1 VTHLRACLIV
11 GLIAIVTAAVL
22 FASGPPARHV
32 RATGVIQ
39 AVRSYAVQVP
49 KIEGQGGNLTLATLV
64 ENGVP
69 VKPGDVLATF
79 DRSNEAKLLLDAE
92 TKLDD
97 FQHQI
102 EEKRAEHGSNS
113 EKRVLDLVQAQAD
126 LGKAEIEMR
135 KGPVLSTIDQQKN
148 KVKLEDAREHV
159 ASLKKSSA
167 AHDTAELAEI
177 RVLELQR
184 DRQKVAVERQTRN
197 LDRLSVKAPIAGMV
211 ALAMTYRNNSIGHPQ
226 EGDQLWPGSPL
237 LRIFDPS
244 EMRVEVSVGE
254 PDGAVLVPEAQVAVH
269 LDAFPSLEFPA
280 RFESASPVATA
291 ALGASVKTFTARFRL
306 EKADP
311 HVLPDLSA
319 AVDIEAPR

>member
-1 VTHLRACLIV
+1 VTHLRSGWLS
-11 GLIAIVTAAVL
+11 GLIAVATAAL
-22 FASGPPARHV
+22 LCAGGAPIHRV

-64 ENGVP
+64 ENGVA

-79 DRSNEAKLLLDAE
+79 DRSNEAKLLHDAE

-97 FQHQI
+97 YQHQI
-102 EEKRAEHGSNS
+102 EEKRSEHGSNG

-126 LGKAEIEMR
+126 LDKAEIEMR
-135 KGPVLSTIDQQKN
+135 KGPVLSAIDQEKN
-148 KVKLEDAREHV
+148 RVKLEDAREHV
-159 ASLKKSSA
+159 ASLKKSNA
-167 AHDTAELAEI
+167 AHDTSELAEI
-177 RVLELQR
+177 RVLELER

-197 LDRLSVKAPIAGMV
+197 LDRLSVKAPIPGMV

-237 LRIFDPS
+237 LSIFDPS

-254 PDGAVLVPEAQVAVH
+254 PDGAVLVPGAHVKVH

-280 RFESASPVATA
+280 RFESASPMATA
-291 ALGASVKTFTARFRL
+291 ALGASVKTFSARFRL

-311 HVLPDLSA
+311 HVMPDLSA

>member
-1 VTHLRACLIV
+1 VNQLRA
-11 GLIAIVTAAVL
+11 GLSIGWLAAAAMLVC
-22 FASGPPARHV
+22 AAEAGAHRV

-39 AVRSYAVQVP
+39 AVRSYAIQVP
-49 KIEGQGGNLTLATLV
+49 KIEGQGGNLTIATLV
-64 ENGVP
+64 ENGIT

-79 DRSNEAKLLLDAE
+79 DRSNEVKLLRDAE

-97 FQHQI
+97 LQHQI
-102 EEKRAEHGSNS
+102 EEKKAEHGSNG
-113 EKRVLDLVQAQAD
+113 EKRVLDLAQAQAD
-126 LGKAEIEMR
+126 LEKAEIEMR
-135 KGPVLSTIDQQKN
+135 KGPVLSAIDQEKN
-148 KVKLEDAREHV
+148 RVKLEDAREHV
-159 ASLKKSSA
+159 ASLKKSNA
-167 AHDTAELAEI
+167 AHDTAELADVRI
-177 RVLELQR
+177 LELQR

-197 LDRLSVKAPIAGMV
+197 LDRLSVKAPIQGMV
-211 ALAMTYRNNSIGHPQ
+211 ALAMTYRNNSIGHPE

-254 PDGAVLVPEAQVAVH
+254 PDGAVLVPEARVKVH

-280 RFESASPVATA
+280 RFESASPVATS

-306 EKADP
+306 ERADA

-319 AVDIEAPR
+319 AVDIEASR